1 MTRRSFL
8 AIFILF
14 LTGLTMEP
22 LYAQEP
28 YTPQSYT
35 TMDDLFIPNAP
46 FPHTIAYE
54 KYLFRPIRFKENGKL
69 ELEIYVYVQPAY
81 HTELSTPKQQADEWL
96 QQVQKKSKSVATIR
110 EQCAIKLAGVEAYK
124 LVYETPG
131 FEPGVHDDSRDPSDQ
146 FIERVFFIPVAPKQM
161 AFIRLVR
168 KVENDKDVQDTV
180 FWKDWLTFLDS
191 LSIGP
196 GAPHIETTKGRAPN
210 TRRYH
215 VRNLRFEIPIGLP
228 NELNKWLIENNAKR
242 TDTWK
247 TPQGEIK
254 FSIHISDGYEFTAK
268 EENKIIIDEAT
279 AWAKGGASFL
289 KKLIPG
295 EDNVFDYIET
305 PFGKDNL
312 IYGYSDDDGDT
323 KNFTLKT
330 AYKDGKTFN
339 LEISGKSKAMESHQN
354 LILAWLAHFIVM
366 P

>member
-1 MTRRSFL
+1 MTQRSFL

-28 YTPQSYT
+28 RVPQSYT
-35 TMDDLFIPNAP
+35 TMDDLFIPDAP

-54 KYLFRPIRFKENGKL
+54 KYRFEPIVLNEKGEI
-69 ELEIYVYVQPAY
+69 EYDIYVYVEPAY
-81 HTELSTPKQQADEWL
+81 HAGLATPQQQADAWM
-96 QQVQKKSKSVATIR
+96 QQVRQKAGSEVIVR
-110 EQCAIKLAGVEAYK
+110 EKCPTKLAGVEAYK
-124 LVYETPG
+124 LVYETLG
-131 FEPGVHDDSRDPSDQ
+131 FEPGLNEDKRKPADR
-146 FIERVFFIPVAPKQM
+146 FIDRVFFIPVALKQM

-168 KVENDKDVQDTV
+168 KLENDSQKTA

-215 VRNLRFEIPIGLP
+215 VRNLRFEIPLGSNNGDDAWI
-228 NELNKWLIENNAKR
+228 IENNAKR
-242 TDTWK
+242 TDIWE
-247 TPQGEIK
+247 TPQGKIK
-254 FSIHISDGYEFTAK
+254 FSIHISDGYEFPDK

-279 AWAKGGASFL
+279 AWAKGGTSFL

-305 PFGKDNL
+305 PFGKANL
-312 IYGYSDDDGDT
+312 IYGYTDDDGDT

-339 LEISGKSKAMESHQN
+339 LEISGATRVIEAHQKV
-354 LILAWLAHFIVM
+354 ILAWLAHFIVM